1 MRFKFLVIFAFLI
14 LNGVF
19 NAFAQETAPTPKPE
33 PTAQAGETKPAASDK
48 KVKKLVEKE
57 AAKAK
62 PATDEKK
69 VKKLTDKQT
78 AELSKNATAEQIAES
93 TVYIYGGLGG
103 RDLLKQIR
111 KSTIERGKISVV
123 NLEGRTEQANYQ
135 RLVLRGDSLDKER
148 IRFDQEFPSA
158 KYALVYNSDKIF
170 GVFNDSV
177 FTPREDALKAFQNQ
191 IWHGLEALLRYKENG
206 ATVTL
211 SERQKLMGVEF
222 IVLDVTDKQDRKTR
236 FYISSKSYRV
246 MMLEYTEDGVKM
258 RRKFYDYNYAQGTL
272 VPFRSVLWAGD
283 KQVEE
288 TTIQTISFGQ
298 KVEEEAFK
306 ES

>member
-1 MRFKFLVIFAFLI
+1 MVKSAVICFSEKSQGELVVRFKFLILFAFLI
-14 LNGVF
+14 LNGALD
-19 NAFAQETAPTPKPE
+19 AFAQETAVTPKPE
-33 PTAQAGETKPAASDK
+33 STSQQSAKTDDK
-48 KVKKLVEKE
+48 KAKK
-57 AAKAK
+57 
-62 PATDEKK
+62 PNN
-69 VKKLTDKQT
+69 KQS
-78 AELSKNATAEQIAES
+78 ADASKNATAEQIAES

-123 NLEGRTEQANYQ
+123 NNDGKTEQANYQ
-135 RLVLRGDSLDKER
+135 RLILRGDSLDKER

-158 KYALVYNSDKIF
+158 KYALVYNNDKIF

-177 FTPREDALKAFQNQ
+177 FTPREDAVKSFQNQ

-206 ATVTL
+206 STVTL
-211 SERQKLMGVEF
+211 AEREKIMGVEL
-222 IVLDVTDKQDRKTR
+222 IVLDVTDKQNRKTR
-236 FYISSKSYRV
+236 FYISSKSFRV

-288 TTIQTISFGQ
+288 TNIQTVSFGQ
-298 KVEEEAFK
+298 KVEEDAFK
-306 ES
+306 EG